1 MKTINTDLAIQMK
14 NIYKNFGPIKAL
26 QNVNLSIKR
35 GSIHALLGENG
46 AGKTTLMNILYG
58 LYSADCGEIY
68 INGKK
73 VDIKNPSTAIE
84 NGIGM
89 VHQHFKLVEKFTAA
103 ENIMLGKEIT
113 NKFGILDVNKFRD
126 SISKIMNQYGIKVDL
141 DAKIENLSVG
151 MQQRVEIL
159 KTLYR
164 GADIL
169 ILDEPTAVLT
179 PQETEELVKTLRDLA
194 SAGKTVLIITHKLK
208 EIKASSDFCTI
219 IRKGICIDTV
229 DVKGSSEIE
238 LAEKMVGRNVNL
250 VIEKSKANFGKIIF
264 SIDGLNV
271 LKENS
276 KSLKALKNVS
286 LNIRQGEILG
296 IAGVDGN
303 GQKELVNAITG
314 LCKVQSGTIK
324 INGKEIQNKKIKD
337 IIKSKVSVIQ
347 EDRLKNAVILDLSV
361 AENSVL
367 EKFSDQPFSKKGIL
381 KEKEIN
387 KFTDKIIREY
397 NVSPTGCGKSV
408 IKNLSGGNQQKI
420 VIAREIANNPD
431 LLIAVQPTRG
441 LDIGAIEYVHQIL
454 IEQRDKGKAILLIS
468 QEFDEIMNLSDTISV
483 LYNGEIVGTFS
494 KENADE
500 NEIGLLMAGGS
511 NNGKIH

>member
-1 MKTINTDLAIQMK
+1 MKNSSTDLAIQMK
-14 NIYKNFGPIKAL
+14 NICKNFGPIKAL

-68 INGKK
+68 ISGKK
-73 VDIKNPSTAIE
+73 VDIKNPSIAIK

-103 ENIMLGKEIT
+103 ENIMLGKEVT
-113 NKFGILDVNKFRD
+113 NKFGILDTNRFRD

-219 IRKGICIDTV
+219 IRKGVCIDTV

-276 KSLKALKNVS
+276 KSLKALK
-286 LNIRQGEILG
+286 
-296 IAGVDGN
+296 
-303 GQKELVNAITG
+303 T
-314 LCKVQSGTIK
+314 
-324 INGKEIQNKKIKD
+324 
-337 IIKSKVSVIQ
+337 
-347 EDRLKNAVILDLSV
+347 
-361 AENSVL
+361 
-367 EKFSDQPFSKKGIL
+367 
-381 KEKEIN
+381 
-387 KFTDKIIREY
+387 Y
-397 NVSPTGCGKSV
+397 
-408 IKNLSGGNQQKI
+408 
-420 VIAREIANNPD
+420 
-431 LLIAVQPTRG
+431 
-441 LDIGAIEYVHQIL
+441 H
-454 IEQRDKGKAILLIS
+454 
-468 QEFDEIMNLSDTISV
+468 
-483 LYNGEIVGTFS
+483 
-494 KENADE
+494 
-500 NEIGLLMAGGS
+500 
-511 NNGKIH
+511 